1 MLGLPRVGSQGSPA
15 AAVGGD
21 RGNWGSAERLA
32 RTAAHTEPGLSR
44 AVAKQG
50 QECGF
55 GTLASSSVPTDNSRE
70 PTCPC
75 VPPTPQPAGAAS
87 PGLASASSKYS
98 QNRQHLPRTRVKGW
112 VSLWWQ
118 SWGPPKRAG
127 TPQKRAR
134 AAHGPCIGC
143 RAPSSEPWRG
153 QGSQEEARGRVGDG
167 WAGVPGPGPP
177 TSGPSPHNRLSW
189 GAGGWGKHGLAPS
202 LSRLKPHASRGVP
215 GFTLQFIM
223 TLTSFHFLIA

>member
-44 AVAKQG
+44 AVAKRG

-55 GTLASSSVPTDNSRE
+55 RTLASSSVPTDNSRE

-98 QNRQHLPRTRVKGW
+98 QNRQHLPRARVKGW

-153 QGSQEEARGRVGDG
+153 QGSPGRSTWTGGGRLGRGARPR
-167 WAGVPGPGPP
+167 
-177 TSGPSPHNRLSW
+177 
-189 GAGGWGKHGLAPS
+189 APDFWTKS
-202 LSRLKPHASRGVP
+202 
-215 GFTLQFIM
+215 TQ
-223 TLTSFHFLIA
+223 